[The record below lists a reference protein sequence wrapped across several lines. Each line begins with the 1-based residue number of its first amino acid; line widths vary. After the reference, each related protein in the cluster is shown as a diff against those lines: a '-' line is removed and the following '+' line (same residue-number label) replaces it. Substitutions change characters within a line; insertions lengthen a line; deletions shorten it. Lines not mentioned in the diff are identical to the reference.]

1 MDNVPAELPL
11 PALLETLA
19 ALGMCF
25 ERRGED
31 LALKNGGML
40 TGELRDAV
48 ADHKAELLAICDCR
62 TEMTRLHEY
71 LIRLRC
77 ENPPKGT
84 RVQALAYQA
93 KQIDKLAVRSVDLGE
108 TEDGWP
114 DPADVFADGD
124 QIKGL
129 REGLAEMTRAD
140 APYPLPL
147 PDGCQLLPTAN
158 FDPFGFGRLYNGKV
172 SP

>member
-1 MDNVPAELPL
+1 MLDEALEALRVEL
-11 PALLETLA
+11 
-19 ALGMCF
+19 
-25 ERRGED
+25 
-31 LALKNGGML
+31 
-40 TGELRDAV
+40 
-48 ADHKAELLAICDCR
+48 
-62 TEMTRLHEY
+62 TRLHEY

-77 ENPPKGT
+77 ANPPKGS
-84 RVQALAYQA
+84 REQALAYQA
-93 KQIDKLAVRSVDLGE
+93 KQIEKLAARSVDLGG

-129 REGLAEMTRAD
+129 REGLAELSRED
-140 APYPLPL
+140 APYPVPL

-158 FDPFGFGRLYNGKV
+158 FDPFEFGRLYNGKV